1 MNQRTTGLL
10 ALVAFFLGA
19 FVYLYE
25 IEGGSDREATREA
38 EKELFVGVDAGAVE
52 SVELTTSDGSA
63 ARFERR
69 DGAWRIAVPVEGAG
83 DAMALDG
90 VASALATL
98 PRAGTVKAAPGD
110 LAQFGLGP
118 EAQTVR
124 FTASGAS
131 HTLRI
136 GRATPVGG
144 NVYVAAD
151 GGGDDGE
158 EVAYVESYRLNAF
171 KQRLTD
177 LRDRRVLALA
187 ADAVKRLE
195 ISWPEASGPFT
206 LELERDAQDVWQLRR
221 PIAARA
227 DRQTVRELLSNLEFL
242 QATSF
247 VDERTPAVE
256 AALLETAIEIV
267 FAGEVASDP
276 DPVAGKL
283 RIAGMLNGARIVES
297 GAQLYQLPPE
307 RLDEFARRLSA
318 YRDKQLVD
326 LEPDSLA
333 KIELE
338 FAGGEAIVLVHAE
351 AGWSAGEREIDSE
364 AVAGLAAGL
373 GELRAADIVADEMG
387 DAELASLGLVPPAA
401 RVRLI
406 AGSADAA
413 EKSDGAVVLELG
425 RLDPER
431 GLFVR
436 RTGDSTIFVLDASLA
451 ESLPLSAE
459 AFDERYGK
467 VPAESA
473 AAESAPA
480 EAAAPEAIE
489 SASPAGSDLL
499 EQ

>member
-1 MNQRTTGLL
+1 M
-10 ALVAFFLGA
+10 AV
-19 FVYLYE
+19 
-25 IEGGSDREATREA
+25 TRWP
-38 EKELFVGVDAGAVE
+38 
-52 SVELTTSDGSA
+52 TS
-63 ARFERR
+63 
-69 DGAWRIAVPVEGAG
+69 
-83 DAMALDG
+83 
-90 VASALATL
+90 
-98 PRAGTVKAAPGD
+98 RA
-110 LAQFGLGP
+110 
-118 EAQTVR
+118 
-124 FTASGAS
+124 
-131 HTLRI
+131 
-136 GRATPVGG
+136 
-144 NVYVAAD
+144 
-151 GGGDDGE
+151 
-158 EVAYVESYRLNAF
+158 YRLNAF

-177 LRDRRVLALA
+177 LRDRRVLALE
-187 ADAVKRLE
+187 ADAVKQLE

-227 DRQTVRELLSNLEFL
+227 DRQTVRELLANLEFL
-242 QATSF
+242 QATGF

-256 AALLETAIEIV
+256 AALLETAIEIAFV
-267 FAGEVASDP
+267 GEVASDP
-276 DPVAGKL
+276 GHGAGKL
-283 RIAGMLNGARIVES
+283 RIAGLLDGFRLVES
-297 GAQLYQLPPE
+297 GAQLYQLAPE

-318 YRDKQLVD
+318 YRDKQLVA
-326 LEPDSLA
+326 LEPASLE

-373 GELRAADIVADEMG
+373 AELRAADIVADEMG

-401 RVRLI
+401 RVRLA
-406 AGSADAA
+406 AGGAGAA
-413 EKSDGAVVLELG
+413 VESDGAVVLELG

-436 RTGDSTIFVLDASLA
+436 RTGDPTIFVIDASLA

-467 VPAESA
+467 VHAESA
-473 AAESAPA
+473 PTESAPA
-480 EAAAPEAIE
+480 EAAAPETIE